1 MGAAVGTGVSVGGGS
16 DVTDGIAAGAGA
28 AVGEG
33 ATVADGGGSDVGGGT
48 DVEVGATVGD
58 GTGVEVGAGVSDG
71 ADVGGG
77 MVVEAG
83 AAGAGAGATVGEEAA
98 IVSVR
103 RATSGSGAASSEDWL
118 EQATNSPATAIAAAS
133 LTARVPAL
141 SHDSNVMQIVS
152 QRSESASI
160 LAKFGKAMSA
170 Y

>member
-1 MGAAVGTGVSVGGGS
+1 MGAAGWTGVRVGAGS
-16 DVTDGIAAGAGA
+16 DVAEGIGAGA
-28 AVGEG
+28 AGGEG
-33 ATVADGGGSDVGGGT
+33 AAGADGGGSDAGGGT

-71 ADVGGG
+71 AGVGGG
-77 MVVEAG
+77 EAVDAG
-83 AAGAGAGATVGEEAA
+83 AAVGVSGAGATVGEEAA

-103 RATSGSGAASSEDWL
+103 RATSGSGAASPEDWP

-133 LTARVPAL
+133 LTARVPTL
-141 SHDSNVMQIVS
+141 SHDSNVMQNLS
-152 QRSESASI
+152 QRSESPSI